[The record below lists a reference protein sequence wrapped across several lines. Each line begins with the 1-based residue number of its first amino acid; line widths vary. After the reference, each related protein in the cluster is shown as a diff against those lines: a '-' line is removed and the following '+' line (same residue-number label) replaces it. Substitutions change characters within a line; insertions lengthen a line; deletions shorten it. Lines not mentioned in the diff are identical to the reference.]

1 MTLRGHVRDGMI
13 VLDDGAQLADGVA
26 VRIEIVPPAA
36 EKGSKAIDPLARM
49 GELAVETGVT
59 DLASNLDYYLYGHPK
74 AADGS

>member
-13 VLDDGAQLADGVA
+13 VLDDGAQLANGVA

-36 EKGSKAIDPLARM
+36 EEGPQAVDSLARM
-49 GELAVETGVT
+49 GDLAVETGVV

-74 AADGS
+74 ATDGS